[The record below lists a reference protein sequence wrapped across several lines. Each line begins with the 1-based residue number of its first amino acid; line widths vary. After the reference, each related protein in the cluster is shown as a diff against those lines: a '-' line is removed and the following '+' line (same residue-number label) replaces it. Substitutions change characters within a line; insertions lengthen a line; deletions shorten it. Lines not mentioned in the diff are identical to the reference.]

1 MSRSNEFDEDPP
13 TVVSSRIQEIKLPPP
28 RIELRVD
35 PVETMKF
42 SFIAWTVKNSYWL
55 NEVGG
60 FIAILATAALIWA
73 LN

>member
-13 TVVSSRIQEIKLPPP
+13 TVVSSSFQEIKLPPP

-42 SFIAWTVKNSYWL
+42 SVIAWTVKNSYWL

-60 FIAILATAALIWA
+60 FIAILATVALIWA